1 LQVPGTDTPYFQ
13 DFKGSIYTGSAPRQ
27 PDAPL
32 PPGMVPQ
39 SAERGGVRYG
49 APPVEKP
56 GKPIVPT
63 VKEFKGPDGV
73 STEYREYNP
82 DTGKWRKVQFEDAN
96 GDGIPDAQQ
105 TTAPQTAASPA
116 AAPRKTASGITFS
129 RVQ

>member
-1 LQVPGTDTPYFQ
+1 
-13 DFKGSIYTGSAPRQ
+13 
-27 PDAPL
+27 
-32 PPGMVPQ
+32 MVPL
-39 SAERGGVRYG
+39 
-49 APPVEKP
+49 EKSNT
-56 GKPIVPT
+56 GKSIVPT
-63 VKEFKGPDGV
+63 VKEFKSPDGV